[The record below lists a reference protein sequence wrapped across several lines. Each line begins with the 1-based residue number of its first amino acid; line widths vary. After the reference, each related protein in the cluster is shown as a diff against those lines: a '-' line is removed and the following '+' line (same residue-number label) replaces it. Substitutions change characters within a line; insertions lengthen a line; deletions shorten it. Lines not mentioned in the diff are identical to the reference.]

1 MPPQTS
7 LFTNVGSIVAGAP
20 WHAPWNLRRGRF
32 FRGKLK
38 VYCFRI
44 AERLEARA
52 QYVQPL
58 KMKTSSVFQLVFFAA
73 AALLVP
79 ELAALAAEVVRGA
92 APPDAPFQLGKF
104 LAPFHSVVLHY
115 PIGFVTLA
123 VILEVYSRYRPS
135 PELRRVIALVM
146 GLAAV
151 SCVVAAAFG
160 ILRARGGGYD
170 DKTVEVHRWT
180 GIAVTALTI
189 IGWFVH
195 QRVLRDLT
203 RVGILKLYRVL
214 IAADLVI
221 LVIAGHEGGNLTHGS
236 NYLFEGAPGM
246 VKFAKDIMEDTI
258 DSPPV
263 EVPVE
268 ESKRVFV
275 EKIRP
280 ILEAKCIKCHGPDKM
295 KGNYRLDV
303 GEIALR
309 GGESGKTAIKPG
321 DAFQSHLARVIL
333 LPKDHDD
340 VMPPSGKGL
349 LTTEEIV
356 TIINWIQ
363 EGAPFADF
371 GVLAKTDKPVP
382 APEPKPDTESV
393 KPAAPA
399 TPADVVPARP
409 PTPEPA
415 PAPAPVPPT
424 PK

>member
-1 MPPQTS
+1 MTKSGSVVPI
-7 LFTNVGSIVAGAP
+7 LFLATAG
-20 WHAPWNLRRGRF
+20 
-32 FRGKLK
+32 
-38 VYCFRI
+38 
-44 AERLEARA
+44 
-52 QYVQPL
+52 
-58 KMKTSSVFQLVFFAA
+58 
-73 AALLVP
+73 LLIP
-79 ELAALAAEVVRGA
+79 ELAALAADVARGA
-92 APPDAPFQLGKF
+92 APPTAPFQLGRF

-115 PIGFVTLA
+115 PIGFVTMA
-123 VILEVYSRYRPS
+123 VILEIYSRFRPS

-160 ILRARGGGYD
+160 ILRAQGGGYD

-189 IGWFVH
+189 VGWIVH

-203 RVGILKLYRVL
+203 RAGVLKLYRVL

-221 LVIAGHEGGNLTHGS
+221 LIVAGHEGGNLTHGS
-236 NYLFEGAPGM
+236 NYLFEGAPAM
-246 VKFAKDIMEDTI
+246 VKFAKDIMEEAT

-263 EVPVE
+263 EIPVE
-268 ESKRVFV
+268 ESKRGFV

-280 ILEAKCIKCHGPDKM
+280 ILEAKCLKCHGPEKM
-295 KGNYRLDV
+295 KSNYRLDV
-303 GEIALR
+303 GEIALN

-321 DAFQSHLARVIL
+321 DAFQSNLARVIL

-371 GVLAKTDKPVP
+371 GVLAKTDKPVAP
-382 APEPKPDTESV
+382 PEPKPDSEPV
-393 KPAAPA
+393 KPTPPAVSPDPPTPKSLTPPITPEPAAPA
-399 TPADVVPARP
+399 
-409 PTPEPA
+409 
-415 PAPAPVPPT
+415 